1 MDESRQG
8 TNDRFDAIR
17 SRTEIARGAVARW
30 QRRLQGALDRLP
42 DPAQLQLRSDRDEA
56 IATALL
62 AAMKGIAR
70 GSTKAQLT
78 LWTATGPEPLELA
91 LDPAKPVRDQ
101 AEALMKSA
109 RRTRREA
116 RIVPQRR
123 EALEREREDADQA
136 EAILAV
142 EPADARLWKAREAM
156 LVALEVR
163 LTPRGLWPVP
173 PRVADE
179 PPRRAPVRW
188 SLPGG
193 WILLAGRSG
202 AENDFLTTRIARSE
216 DLWFHVANVPG
227 AHVVLRSP
235 DGRSGTPP
243 PELVERA
250 ASLAAWLSRLRAQE
264 SVEVRWTER
273 KRVRKPRK
281 APAGTVVM
289 DQARSI
295 LVHPA
300 PPPT

>member
-8 TNDRFDAIR
+8 TKERIDAIR
-17 SRTEIARGAVARW
+17 SKTEIARGAVARW

-42 DPAQLQLRSDRDEA
+42 DPDHLLQRSERDEA

-62 AAMKGIAR
+62 AAMKGITR
-70 GSTKAQLT
+70 GSSVAQLT
-78 LWTATGPEPLELA
+78 LWTAAGPEPFALA
-91 LDPAKPVRDQ
+91 LDPSLPVRDQ
-101 AEALMKSA
+101 AEALMKVS

-123 EALEREREDADQA
+123 EVLEREREEADQVGA
-136 EAILAV
+136 DLAL
-142 EPADARLWKAREAM
+142 EPTDMRLWKAREAM
-156 LVALEVR
+156 LAALETR
-163 LTPRGLWPVP
+163 LSPRGLWPVP

-202 AENDFLTTRIARSE
+202 TENDFLTTRIARSE

-235 DGRSGTPP
+235 DGRAGTPP

-250 ASLAAWLSRLRAQE
+250 ASLAAWLSRLRAQDT
-264 SVEVRWTER
+264 VEVRWTER

-289 DQARSI
+289 DQSRSL
-295 LVHPA
+295 LVRPA
-300 PPPT
+300 PPPS